1 MFETG
6 GSSSGS
12 AVAVAANYVPVAV
25 GSETSGSILSPSSLN
40 SVVRLKPT
48 TGMLSRAGV
57 VPISSTLDTV
67 GPIRKS
73 LSDAVILFNAMTGF
87 DNKDFAMSLLSDDA
101 ELMLPESSLMDKR
114 LGYFSNL
121 VGNELY
127 NEVLGALREA
137 GVQLTSFSDFLGA
150 EMKNDLISYLAD
162 HSNEEID
169 VTSVADVLSFNNNG
183 DSRRAPYGQGRFEAL
198 QSASYSVEQVDSLRA
213 QIRPAGAEALSVTM
227 QTYNLDGLLSL
238 NNSHAAFAAAANF
251 PALTIPMGYRES
263 GVPAGITL
271 ITSSFSEQELVD
283 IGLALEALIQARIIP
298 TDYQ

>member
-1 MFETG
+1 
-6 GSSSGS
+6 
-12 AVAVAANYVPVAV
+12 VAANYVPVVV
-25 GSETSGSILSPSSLN
+25 GSETSGSILLPSSLN
-40 SVVRLKPT
+40 SVVGLKPT

-67 GPIRKS
+67 GPIGKS

-87 DNKDFAMSLLSDDA
+87 DNKGFAMSLLSDDA
-101 ELMLPESSLMDKR
+101 ELMLPKSSLVDKR

-137 GVQLTSFSDFLGA
+137 GVQLVEIELPDVQLTSFSDFLGA
-150 EMKNDLISYLAD
+150 EMKKDLISYLAD

-198 QSASYSVEQVDSLRA
+198 QSASYSVEQVDLLRA
-213 QIRPAGAEALSVTM
+213 QIRSAGAEALSVTM